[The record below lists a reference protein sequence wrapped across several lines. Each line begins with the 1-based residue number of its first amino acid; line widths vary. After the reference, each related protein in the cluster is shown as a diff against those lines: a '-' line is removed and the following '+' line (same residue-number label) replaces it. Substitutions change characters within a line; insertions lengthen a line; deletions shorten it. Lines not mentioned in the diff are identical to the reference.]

1 MHTAHALYKLV
12 PSIGHFVQKTEVYCS
27 HESNTEKLNNL
38 LKHTFMWYFLLTAK
52 WSSRSWS
59 DFRLS

>member
-27 HESNTEKLNNL
+27 RESNTKKLNNL
-38 LKHTFMWYFLLTAK
+38 LKRIFHVVFPSYRKMVQ
-52 WSSRSWS
+52 
-59 DFRLS
+59 